1 MSLVFESTFHGATF
15 RNFGIKSTFLEGN
28 PLGDP
33 VERDNPVLAPN
44 SGAEGLPLVVMLV
57 GFTGFGRKVMSKTSL
72 WGDTLP
78 ERIARATQSG
88 SIPPAVYLWPSCETR
103 LGGSQYRNSKGTG
116 RYEDY
121 ALRELVPAVE
131 KELGCG
137 GDGNRVIAGKSS
149 GGYGALTL
157 CMRNPAFFSACA
169 CHAADMGFESGYR
182 REFPEAL
189 NVWRSHGGPASFLA
203 KMESGELSMGTPEH
217 AALDAM
223 AMASCYSPNPESSF
237 GFDLPV
243 DTETGEPRDEIWE
256 RWIVHDP
263 LNLVL
268 EESNA
273 AALRALNLLFMDAG
287 EQDEFALQWGLRR
300 LVPRMEKMKIPHQVE
315 FFDGGHFN
323 TDHRYETSLPLLL
336 AALEL

>member
-1 MSLVFESTFHGATF
+1 MSLVFESTFHGASF
-15 RNFGIKSTFLEGN
+15 RNFSFESTVLKGN

-33 VERDNPVLAPN
+33 VERDNPLLLPE
-44 SGAEGLPLVVMLV
+44 SGTEGLPLVVILM

-78 ERIARATQSG
+78 ERIARATQAG
-88 SIPPAVYLWPSCETR
+88 KIPPAVYLWPSCETR
-103 LGGSQYRNSKGTG
+103 LGGSQYRNSEGTG

-121 ALRELVPAVE
+121 ALSELFPAVE
-131 KELGCG
+131 KEFNCG
-137 GDGNRVIAGKSS
+137 GEGNRVIAGKSS
-149 GGYGALTL
+149 GGYGAFTL
-157 CMRNPAFFSACA
+157 CVRNPGYFTACA

-189 NVWRSHGGPASFLA
+189 NVWRRYGGPAAFLE
-203 KMESGELSMGTPEH
+203 KLESGELSMGTPEH

-223 AMASCYSPNPESSF
+223 AMSSCYSPNPDSEL

-243 DTETGEPRDEIWE
+243 DTETGEPIDEVWD
-256 RWIVHDP
+256 RWVVHDP

-273 AALRALNLLFMDAG
+273 SALRELKLLFLDAG
-287 EQDEFALQWGLRR
+287 ECDEFALQWGLRR
-300 LVPRMEKMKIPHQVE
+300 LIPRLEKMDIAHRAE

-323 TDHRYETSLPLLL
+323 TDHRYETSLLLL
-336 AALEL
+336 LSELV